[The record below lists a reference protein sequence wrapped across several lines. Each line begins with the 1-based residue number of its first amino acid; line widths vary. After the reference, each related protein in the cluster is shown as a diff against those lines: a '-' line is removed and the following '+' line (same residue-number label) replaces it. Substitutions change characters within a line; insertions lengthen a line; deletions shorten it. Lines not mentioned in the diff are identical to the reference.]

1 MRSLIRAGA
10 LVLALW
16 QLGCGPPGAV
26 RRDWNRQGGVSALL
40 SASASTHLLLE
51 DLTAE
56 VRIELRQGEEK
67 SSAMASLLYKR
78 PGFFRLDVRGP
89 LLFTHVLTALIRGDS
104 LTVLAQGKRWQSE
117 DSGQLLARLTGIDLG
132 MYDVA
137 YALIGLLEPGR
148 IDPEAA
154 AVYPRA
160 DHAIITLD
168 DGVGFGRRLW
178 LDLDE
183 GFATREEARFD
194 GMLLWRRDLE
204 DYRLLATDP
213 RGDLYLPKEVQITQR
228 DMSIQ
233 LIYRNHLVNSGLS
246 EQAFTR
252 GIPVDD
258 GSRE

>member
-1 MRSLIRAGA
+1 MRSLIRVGA

-78 PGFFRLDVRGP
+78 PGLFRLDVRGP
-89 LLFTHVLTALIRGDS
+89 LFTHVLIAFIRGDS

-132 MYDVA
+132 VYDVA

>member
-1 MRSLIRAGA
+1 M
-10 LVLALW
+10 
-16 QLGCGPPGAV
+16 
-26 RRDWNRQGGVSALL
+26 
-40 SASASTHLLLE
+40 
-51 DLTAE
+51 
-56 VRIELRQGEEK
+56 
-67 SSAMASLLYKR
+67 
-78 PGFFRLDVRGP
+78 
-89 LLFTHVLTALIRGDS
+89 
-104 LTVLAQGKRWQSE
+104 
-117 DSGQLLARLTGIDLG
+117 
-132 MYDVA
+132 
-137 YALIGLLEPGR
+137 
-148 IDPEAA
+148 
-154 AVYPRA
+154 
-160 DHAIITLD
+160 
-168 DGVGFGRRLW
+168 
-178 LDLDE
+178 DLDE